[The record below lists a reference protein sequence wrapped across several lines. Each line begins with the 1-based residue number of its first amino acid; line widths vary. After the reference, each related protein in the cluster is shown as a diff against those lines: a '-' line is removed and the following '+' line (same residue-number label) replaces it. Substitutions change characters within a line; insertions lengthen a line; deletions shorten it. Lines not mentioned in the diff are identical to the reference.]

1 MNFKKWVKSIQTPGY
16 NGARTV
22 HTIFKTL
29 ELLNNFAIR
38 VDSSTAWVLLIK
50 QQSEKVSNQWAW
62 QMTYYGIEKS
72 GAGRQNEGFPSLC
85 NHQGAYVPEIDGF
98 FL

>member
-1 MNFKKWVKSIQTPGY
+1 
-16 NGARTV
+16 
-22 HTIFKTL
+22 
-29 ELLNNFAIR
+29 
-38 VDSSTAWVLLIK
+38 
-50 QQSEKVSNQWAW
+50 
-62 QMTYYGIEKS
+62 MTYYGIEKS